1 MNTKLKYCLTLWSFL
16 SLTAC
21 HITRVVPDG
30 ERLLVKN
37 KIVREDVHGVDLT
50 ADSKNLKQKPNREL
64 LGFIKF
70 HLWAYQYGKKGLGI
84 RKKQRALRRLAEKIG
99 EPPVL
104 IDSNKI
110 NISTQKLSEFYFGK
124 GYFNNNV
131 TYSIKPKLGYKN
143 RSKVIYQ
150 VNLNNHYSIQK
161 LTYSTSSKIMDD
173 ILRSNQSEQQLSVGQ
188 RVDFQNIE
196 AERNRITDLFR
207 NRGFYTFN
215 SSYIDLDID
224 TSFGRNQVNVV
235 LNIRNLNDTQTH
247 SQQHIDQILVKID
260 DASQQDTILY
270 QGIQFLEG
278 SYYINPSTLSKN
290 ILFRVGEL
298 YKADQVQKTYANLL
312 SMDLFEFVTIRFNPS
327 DEDSLSNL
335 FTAEIILQTAP
346 KHDFTWEPQA
356 IYTDRS
362 DVVQSTSDQNFG
374 IANNFRLNNRNVFGS
389 GESFSL
395 SSLTA
400 FETQL
405 RKDNNGNLNGF
416 RQSVNAELKIPSL
429 VYFERKKISQT
440 FTKKNTRI
448 NISYLHDRNVS
459 FTRNVIPFNFTYAFS
474 KNQFSFGITPLRVSV
489 NQANIDPDF
498 LKTLDNSA
506 QFYTSQLL
514 TNNIIAGP
522 KATIHWNNKTNNS
535 RSYWQIRSNA
545 IELSGNLI
553 SSYFDLFTNERGKNR
568 EIFGVKYSQ
577 YARSDIDLSYT
588 FVWDENNSLAY
599 RFNTGIGLPYGNT
612 EFLPFERRFFV
623 GGGNSLRAWRP
634 RTLGP
639 GGYRDSTNAIT
650 IEKTGEILLQTSAEY
665 RFDIIDKLIDGAVF
679 IDAGNI
685 WNYAKDV
692 NFPDGEFRFDR
703 FYKELALNSGVG
715 IRFDFSYVVF
725 RVDWGISLH
734 DPSLV
739 DDERWIIKYFSRNR
753 WIFDHSAVNFAIGF
767 PF

>member
-1 MNTKLKYCLTLWSFL
+1 M

-30 ERLLVKN
+30 EQLLVKN
-37 KIVREDVHGVDLT
+37 RIDRGDVHGVDLS
-50 ADSKNLKQKPNREL
+50 DEGKNLKQKPNRKL

-84 RKKQRALRRLAEKIG
+84 RKKQRALRRLAEKVG

-110 NISTQKLSEFYFGK
+110 KISAQKLSDFYFGK
-124 GYFNNNV
+124 GYFKNKV
-131 TYSIKPKLGYKN
+131 WFTVKPKLGYKK
-143 RSKVIYQ
+143 RAKVIYHAD
-150 VNLNNHYSIQK
+150 LNNPYQIQK
-161 LTYSTSSKIMDD
+161 LKYLTSSKIMEG
-173 ILRSNQSEQQLSVGQ
+173 ILRSNSAQQRLNIGQ
-188 RVDFQNIE
+188 RIDFQNIE
-196 AERNRITDLFR
+196 YERNRITELFR

-215 SSYIDLDID
+215 SSHIDFEID
-224 TSFGRNQVNVV
+224 TSLVENQASVV
-235 LNIRNLNDTQTH
+235 LNIRNLNEKYAHTQH
-247 SQQHIDQILVKID
+247 KIERILVKID

-290 ILFRVGEL
+290 IIFRVGEL
-298 YKADQVQKTYANLL
+298 YQAEQVQKTYANLL

-327 DEDSLSNL
+327 SEDSTSLL
-335 FTAEIILQTAP
+335 TAEILLQTAP

-374 IANNFRLNNRNVFGS
+374 IANNFRINNRNVFGS

-400 FETQL
+400 FETQI

-448 NISYLHDRNVS
+448 NLSFLHDRNVS

-474 KNQFSFGITPLRVSV
+474 KNRFSFGITPLRISV
-489 NQANIDPDF
+489 NQAIINPDF
-498 LKTLDNSA
+498 LSTLDNSG

-522 KATIHWNNKTNNS
+522 KATIHWNNKTSKS
-535 RSYWQIRSNA
+535 RSYWQIKSNA
-545 IELSGNLI
+545 LELSGNLT
-553 SSYFDLFTNERGKNR
+553 SLYFDLFTNEIGKNR

-577 YARSDIDLSYT
+577 YARSDVDLSYT
-588 FVWDENNSLAY
+588 FIWDENNSLAY
-599 RFNTGIGLPYGNT
+599 RFNTGVGLPYGNT

-634 RTLGP
+634 RTIGP
-639 GGYRDSTNAIT
+639 GGYRDSSNAIS
-650 IEKTGEILLQTSAEY
+650 IEKTGEVLLQASAEY
-665 RFDIIDKLIDGAVF
+665 RFDIIDKLIDGAIF
-679 IDAGNI
+679 FDAGNI
-685 WNYAKDV
+685 WNFTKDE
-692 NFPDGEFRFDR
+692 NFPDGEFRFNR

-753 WIFDHSAVNFAIGF
+753 WVFDHSAVNFAIGF

>member
-1 MNTKLKYCLTLWSFL
+1 L

-21 HITRVVPDG
+21 HITRLVPDD
-30 ERLLVKN
+30 EQLLVKN
-37 KIVREDVHGVDLT
+37 KIDRGDVHGVDLS
-50 ADSKNLKQKPNREL
+50 DEGKNLKQKPNRKL

-84 RKKQRALRRLAEKIG
+84 RKKQRALRRLAEKVG

-110 NISTQKLSEFYFGK
+110 KISAQKLSDFYFGK
-124 GYFNNNV
+124 GYFNNKV
-131 TYSIKPKLGYKN
+131 WFTVKPKLGYKK
-143 RSKVIYQ
+143 RAKVIYHAD
-150 VNLNNHYSIQK
+150 LNNPYQIQK
-161 LTYSTSSKIMDD
+161 LKYLTSSKIMEG
-173 ILRSNQSEQQLSVGQ
+173 ILRSNSAQQRLNIGQ
-188 RVDFQNIE
+188 RIDFQNIE
-196 AERNRITDLFR
+196 YERNRITELFR

-215 SSYIDLDID
+215 SSHIDFEID
-224 TSFGRNQVNVV
+224 TSLVENQASVV
-235 LNIRNLNDTQTH
+235 LNIRNLNEKYAHTQH
-247 SQQHIDQILVKID
+247 EIERILVKID

-290 ILFRVGEL
+290 IIFRVGEL
-298 YKADQVQKTYANLL
+298 YQAEQVQKTYANLL

-327 DEDSLSNL
+327 SEDSTSLL
-335 FTAEIILQTAP
+335 TAEIILQTAP

-400 FETQL
+400 FETQI
-405 RKDNNGNLNGF
+405 RKDNNGTLNGF

-429 VYFERKKISQT
+429 VYFERKKISQS

-448 NISYLHDRNVS
+448 NLSFLHDRNVS

-474 KNQFSFGITPLRVSV
+474 KNRFSFGITPLRISV
-489 NQANIDPDF
+489 NQAIINPDF
-498 LKTLDNSA
+498 LSTLDNSG

-522 KATIHWNNKTNNS
+522 KATIHWNNKTSKS
-535 RSYWQIRSNA
+535 RSYWQIKSNA
-545 IELSGNLI
+545 LELSGNLT
-553 SSYFDLFTNERGKNR
+553 SLYFDLFTNETGKNR

-577 YARSDIDLSYT
+577 YARSDVDLSYT
-588 FVWDENNSLAY
+588 FIWDENNSLAY
-599 RFNTGIGLPYGNT
+599 RFNTGVGLPYGNT

-634 RTLGP
+634 RTIGP
-639 GGYRDSTNAIT
+639 GGYRDSSNAIS
-650 IEKTGEILLQTSAEY
+650 IEKTGEVLLQANAEY
-665 RFDIIDKLIDGAVF
+665 RFDIIDKLIDGAIF
-679 IDAGNI
+679 FDAGNI
-685 WNYAKDV
+685 WNFTKDE
-692 NFPDGEFRFDR
+692 NFPDGEFRFNR

>member
-1 MNTKLKYCLTLWSFL
+1 MNTKLKYCLTLWCFL

-30 ERLLVKN
+30 EQLLVKN
-37 KIVREDVHGVDLT
+37 KIDRGDVHGVDLS
-50 ADSKNLKQKPNREL
+50 DEGKNLKQKPNRKL

-70 HLWAYQYGKKGLGI
+70 HLWAYQFGKKGLGI
-84 RKKQRALRRLAEKIG
+84 RKKQRALRRLAEKVG

-110 NISTQKLSEFYFGK
+110 KISAQKLSDFYFGK
-124 GYFNNNV
+124 GYFNNKV
-131 TYSIKPKLGYKN
+131 WFTVKPKLGYKK
-143 RSKVIYQ
+143 RAKVIYHAD
-150 VNLNNHYSIQK
+150 LNNPYQIQK
-161 LTYSTSSKIMDD
+161 LKYLTSSKIMEG
-173 ILRSNQSEQQLSVGQ
+173 ILRSNSAQQRLNVGQ
-188 RVDFQNIE
+188 RIDFQNIE
-196 AERNRITDLFR
+196 YERNRITELFR

-215 SSYIDLDID
+215 SSHIDFEID
-224 TSFGRNQVNVV
+224 TSLVENQASVV
-235 LNIRNLNDTQTH
+235 LNIRNLNEKYAHTQH
-247 SQQHIDQILVKID
+247 KIERILVKID
-260 DASQQDTILY
+260 DASQKDTILY

-278 SYYINPSTLSKN
+278 SYYINPSTISKN
-290 ILFRVGEL
+290 IIFRVGEL
-298 YKADQVQKTYANLL
+298 YQAEQVQKTYANLL
-312 SMDLFEFVTIRFNPS
+312 SMDLFEFVTIRFKPS
-327 DEDSLSNL
+327 SEDSTSLL
-335 FTAEIILQTAP
+335 RAEIILQTAP

-400 FETQL
+400 FETQI
-405 RKDNNGNLNGF
+405 RKDNNGTLNGF

-429 VYFERKKISQT
+429 VYFERKKISQS

-448 NISYLHDRNVS
+448 NLSFLHDRNVS

-474 KNQFSFGITPLRVSV
+474 KNRFSFGITPLRISI
-489 NQANIDPDF
+489 NQAKIDPDF
-498 LKTLDNSA
+498 LSTLDNSG

-522 KATIHWNNKTNNS
+522 KATIHWNNKTSKS
-535 RSYWQIRSNA
+535 RSYWQIKSNA
-545 IELSGNLI
+545 LELSGNLT
-553 SSYFDLFTNERGKNR
+553 SLYFDLFTNETGKNR

-577 YARSDIDLSYT
+577 YARSDVDLSYT
-588 FVWDENNSLAY
+588 FIWDENNSLAY
-599 RFNTGIGLPYGNT
+599 RFNTGVGLPYGNT

-639 GGYRDSTNAIT
+639 GGYRDSSNAIS
-650 IEKTGEILLQTSAEY
+650 IEKTGEVLLQASAEY
-665 RFDIIDKLIDGAVF
+665 RFDIIDKLIDGAIF
-679 IDAGNI
+679 FDAGNI
-685 WNYAKDV
+685 WNFTKDE
-692 NFPDGEFRFDR
+692 NFPDGEFRFNR

-753 WIFDHSAVNFAIGF
+753 WVFDHSAVNFAIGF

>member
-1 MNTKLKYCLTLWSFL
+1 M
-16 SLTAC
+16 
-21 HITRVVPDG
+21 
-30 ERLLVKN
+30 E
-37 KIVREDVHGVDLT
+37 
-50 ADSKNLKQKPNREL
+50 
-64 LGFIKF
+64 
-70 HLWAYQYGKKGLGI
+70 GI
-84 RKKQRALRRLAEKIG
+84 LQSNQAEKRM
-99 EPPVL
+99 
-104 IDSNKI
+104 N
-110 NISTQKLSEFYFGK
+110 
-124 GYFNNNV
+124 
-131 TYSIKPKLGYKN
+131 
-143 RSKVIYQ
+143 
-150 VNLNNHYSIQK
+150 
-161 LTYSTSSKIMDD
+161 
-173 ILRSNQSEQQLSVGQ
+173 VGQ

-196 AERNRITDLFR
+196 DERNRITELFR
-207 NRGFYTFN
+207 NSGFYTFN
-215 SSYIDLDID
+215 SSYIDFELD
-224 TSFGRNQVNVV
+224 TSFVGNQASVV
-235 LNIRNLNDTQTH
+235 LNIRNLDENFSH
-247 SQQHIDQILVKID
+247 VQHRINRILVKID

-270 QGIQFLEG
+270 QDIQFLEG

-290 ILFRVGEL
+290 IIFRVGEL
-298 YKADQVQKTYANLL
+298 YQAKQVQKTYANLL

-327 DEDSLSNL
+327 SEDSATLL
-335 FTAEIILQTAP
+335 TAEIILQTAP

-400 FETQL
+400 FETQI
-405 RKDNNGNLNGF
+405 RKDNNGTLNGF

-429 VYFERKKISQT
+429 VYFERKKISQS

-448 NISYLHDRNVS
+448 NLSFLHDRNVS

-474 KNQFSFGITPLRVSV
+474 KNRFSFGITPFRISI
-489 NQANIDPDF
+489 NQAKIDPDF
-498 LKTLDNSA
+498 LSTLDNSG

-514 TNNIIAGP
+514 TNNIISGP
-522 KATIHWNNKTNNS
+522 KATIHWNNKTSKS
-535 RSYWQIRSNA
+535 RSYWQIKSNA
-545 IELSGNLI
+545 LELSGNLT
-553 SSYFDLFTNERGKNR
+553 SLYFDLFTNETGKNR

-577 YARSDIDLSYT
+577 YARSDVDLSYT
-588 FVWDENNSLAY
+588 FIWDENNSLAY

-639 GGYRDSTNAIT
+639 GGYRDSSNAIS
-650 IEKTGEILLQTSAEY
+650 IEKTGEVLLQASAEY

-679 IDAGNI
+679 VDAGNI
-685 WNYAKDV
+685 WNFRKDE
-692 NFPDGEFRFDR
+692 NFSDGEFMFNR

-734 DPSLV
+734 DPSLI

>member
-1 MNTKLKYCLTLWSFL
+1 M

-30 ERLLVKN
+30 EQLLVKN
-37 KIVREDVHGVDLT
+37 RIDRGDVHGVDLS
-50 ADSKNLKQKPNREL
+50 DEGKNLKQKPNRKL

-84 RKKQRALRRLAEKIG
+84 RKKQRALRRLAEKVG

-110 NISTQKLSEFYFGK
+110 KISAQKLSDFYFGK
-124 GYFNNNV
+124 GYFNNKV
-131 TYSIKPKLGYKN
+131 WFTVKPKLGYKK
-143 RSKVIYQ
+143 RAKVIYHAD
-150 VNLNNHYSIQK
+150 LNNPYQIQK
-161 LTYSTSSKIMDD
+161 LKYLTSSKIMEG
-173 ILRSNQSEQQLSVGQ
+173 ILRSNTAQQRLNIGQ
-188 RVDFQNIE
+188 RIDFQNIE
-196 AERNRITDLFR
+196 YERNRITELFR

-215 SSYIDLDID
+215 SSHIDFEID
-224 TSFGRNQVNVV
+224 TSLVENQASVV
-235 LNIRNLNDTQTH
+235 LNIRNLNEKYAHTQH
-247 SQQHIDQILVKID
+247 KIERILVKID

-290 ILFRVGEL
+290 IIFRVGEL
-298 YKADQVQKTYANLL
+298 YQAEQVQKTYANLL

-327 DEDSLSNL
+327 SEDSTSLL
-335 FTAEIILQTAP
+335 TAEIILQTAP

-374 IANNFRLNNRNVFGS
+374 IANNFRINNRNVFGS

-400 FETQL
+400 FETQI

-448 NISYLHDRNVS
+448 NLSFLHDRNVS

-474 KNQFSFGITPLRVSV
+474 KNRFSFGITPLRISV
-489 NQANIDPDF
+489 NQAIINPDF
-498 LKTLDNSA
+498 LSTLDNSG

-522 KATIHWNNKTNNS
+522 KATIHWNNKTSKS
-535 RSYWQIRSNA
+535 RSYWQIKSNA
-545 IELSGNLI
+545 LELSGNLT
-553 SSYFDLFTNERGKNR
+553 SLYFDLFTNETGKNR

-577 YARSDIDLSYT
+577 YARSDVDLSYT
-588 FVWDENNSLAY
+588 FIWDENNSLAY
-599 RFNTGIGLPYGNT
+599 RFNTGVGLPYGNT

-634 RTLGP
+634 RTIGP
-639 GGYRDSTNAIT
+639 GGYRDSSNAIS
-650 IEKTGEILLQTSAEY
+650 IEKTGEVLLQASAEY
-665 RFDIIDKLIDGAVF
+665 RFDIIDKLIDGAIF
-679 IDAGNI
+679 FDAGNI
-685 WNYAKDV
+685 WNFTKDE
-692 NFPDGEFRFDR
+692 NFPDGEFRFNR

-753 WIFDHSAVNFAIGF
+753 WVFDHSAVNFAIGF

>member
-1 MNTKLKYCLTLWSFL
+1 MNTKLKYCLTLWCFL

-30 ERLLVKN
+30 EQLLVKN
-37 KIVREDVHGVDLT
+37 RIDRGDVHGVDLS
-50 ADSKNLKQKPNREL
+50 DEGKNLKQKPNRKL

-84 RKKQRALRRLAEKIG
+84 RKKQRALRRLAEKVG

-110 NISTQKLSEFYFGK
+110 KISAQKLSDFYFGK
-124 GYFNNNV
+124 GYFNNKV
-131 TYSIKPKLGYKN
+131 WFTVKPKLGYKK
-143 RSKVIYQ
+143 RAKVIYHAD
-150 VNLNNHYSIQK
+150 LNNPYQIQK
-161 LTYSTSSKIMDD
+161 LKYLTSSKIMEG
-173 ILRSNQSEQQLSVGQ
+173 ILRSNSAQQRLNIGQ
-188 RVDFQNIE
+188 RIDFQNIE
-196 AERNRITDLFR
+196 YERNRITELFR

-215 SSYIDLDID
+215 SSHIDFEID
-224 TSFGRNQVNVV
+224 TSLVENQASVV
-235 LNIRNLNDTQTH
+235 LNIRNLNEKYAHTQH
-247 SQQHIDQILVKID
+247 KIERILVKID

-290 ILFRVGEL
+290 IIFRVGEL
-298 YKADQVQKTYANLL
+298 YQAEQVQKTYANLL

-327 DEDSLSNL
+327 SEDSTSLL
-335 FTAEIILQTAP
+335 TAEIILQTAP

-374 IANNFRLNNRNVFGS
+374 IANNFRINNRNVFGS

-400 FETQL
+400 FETQI

-448 NISYLHDRNVS
+448 NLSFLHDRNVS

-474 KNQFSFGITPLRVSV
+474 KNRFSFGITPLRISV
-489 NQANIDPDF
+489 NQAIINPDF
-498 LKTLDNSA
+498 LSTLDNSG

-522 KATIHWNNKTNNS
+522 KATIHWNNKTSKS
-535 RSYWQIRSNA
+535 RSYWQIKSNA
-545 IELSGNLI
+545 LELSGNLT
-553 SSYFDLFTNERGKNR
+553 SLYFDLFTNETGKNR

-577 YARSDIDLSYT
+577 YARSDVDLSYT
-588 FVWDENNSLAY
+588 FIWDENNSLAY
-599 RFNTGIGLPYGNT
+599 RFNTGVGLPYGNT

-634 RTLGP
+634 RTIGP
-639 GGYRDSTNAIT
+639 GGYRDSSNAIS
-650 IEKTGEILLQTSAEY
+650 IEKTGEVLLQASTEY
-665 RFDIIDKLIDGAVF
+665 RFDIIDKLIDGAIF
-679 IDAGNI
+679 FDAGNI
-685 WNYAKDV
+685 WNFTKDE
-692 NFPDGEFRFDR
+692 NFPDGEFRFNR

-753 WIFDHSAVNFAIGF
+753 WVFDHSAVNFAIGF

>member
-1 MNTKLKYCLTLWSFL
+1 L

-30 ERLLVKN
+30 EQLLVKN
-37 KIVREDVHGVDLT
+37 RIDRGDVHGVDLS
-50 ADSKNLKQKPNREL
+50 DEGKNLKQKPNRKL

-84 RKKQRALRRLAEKIG
+84 RKKQRALRRLAEKVG

-110 NISTQKLSEFYFGK
+110 KISAQKLSDFYFGK
-124 GYFNNNV
+124 GYFNNKV
-131 TYSIKPKLGYKN
+131 WFTVKPKLGYKK
-143 RSKVIYQ
+143 RAKVIYHTD
-150 VNLNNHYSIQK
+150 LNNPYQIQK
-161 LTYSTSSKIMDD
+161 LKYLTSSKIMEG
-173 ILRSNQSEQQLSVGQ
+173 ILRSNSAQQRLNIGQ
-188 RVDFQNIE
+188 RIDFQNIE
-196 AERNRITDLFR
+196 YERNRITELFR

-215 SSYIDLDID
+215 SSHIDFEID
-224 TSFGRNQVNVV
+224 TSLVENQASVV
-235 LNIRNLNDTQTH
+235 LNIRNLNEKYAHTQH
-247 SQQHIDQILVKID
+247 KIERILVKID

-290 ILFRVGEL
+290 IIFRVGEL
-298 YKADQVQKTYANLL
+298 YQAEQVQKTYANLL

-327 DEDSLSNL
+327 SEDSTSLL
-335 FTAEIILQTAP
+335 TAEIILQTAP

-374 IANNFRLNNRNVFGS
+374 IANNFRINNRNVFGS

-400 FETQL
+400 FETQI

-448 NISYLHDRNVS
+448 NLSFLHDRNVS

-474 KNQFSFGITPLRVSV
+474 KNLFSFGITPLRISI
-489 NQANIDPDF
+489 NQAKIDPDF
-498 LKTLDNSA
+498 LSTLDNSG

-522 KATIHWNNKTNNS
+522 KATIHWNNKTSKS
-535 RSYWQIRSNA
+535 RSYWQIKSNA
-545 IELSGNLI
+545 LELSGNLT
-553 SSYFDLFTNERGKNR
+553 SLYFDLFTNETGKNR

-577 YARSDIDLSYT
+577 YARSDVDLSYT
-588 FVWDENNSLAY
+588 FIWDENNSLAY
-599 RFNTGIGLPYGNT
+599 RFNTGVGLPYGNT

-639 GGYRDSTNAIT
+639 GGYRDSSNAIS
-650 IEKTGEILLQTSAEY
+650 IEKTGEVLLQASAEY
-665 RFDIIDKLIDGAVF
+665 RFDIIDKLIDGAIF
-679 IDAGNI
+679 FDAGNI
-685 WNYAKDV
+685 WNFTKDE
-692 NFPDGEFRFDR
+692 NFPDGEFRFNR

-753 WIFDHSAVNFAIGF
+753 WVFDHSAVNFAIGF

>member
-1 MNTKLKYCLTLWSFL
+1 L

-30 ERLLVKN
+30 EQLLVKN
-37 KIVREDVHGVDLT
+37 KIDRGDVHGVDLSEE
-50 ADSKNLKQKPNREL
+50 AKNLKQKPNREL

-84 RKKQRALRRLAEKIG
+84 RKKQRALRRLAEKVG

-110 NISTQKLSEFYFGK
+110 KISAQKLSDFYFGK
-124 GYFNNNV
+124 GYFDNQV
-131 TYSIKPKLGYKN
+131 GFSIKPKLSYKK
-143 RSKVIYQ
+143 RAKVIYHADLKSPYQ
-150 VNLNNHYSIQK
+150 IKK
-161 LTYSTSSKIMDD
+161 LKYATSSKIMEG
-173 ILRSNQSEQQLSVGQ
+173 ILQSNQAEKQMNVGQ
-188 RVDFQNIE
+188 RIDFQNIE
-196 AERNRITDLFR
+196 DERNRITELFR
-207 NRGFYTFN
+207 NSGFYTFN
-215 SSYIDLDID
+215 SSYIDFELD
-224 TSFGRNQVNVV
+224 TSFVGNQTSVV
-235 LNIRNLNDTQTH
+235 LNIRNLNENSSH
-247 SQQHIDQILVKID
+247 VQHRINRILVKID

-270 QGIQFLEG
+270 QDIQFLEG

-290 ILFRVGEL
+290 IIFRVGEL
-298 YKADQVQKTYANLL
+298 YQAEQVQKTYANLL

-327 DEDSLSNL
+327 SEDSATLL
-335 FTAEIILQTAP
+335 TAEIILQTAP

-374 IANNFRLNNRNVFGS
+374 IANNFRLNNRNVFGG

-400 FETQL
+400 FETQI
-405 RKDNNGNLNGF
+405 RKDNNGTLNGF
-416 RQSVNAELKIPSL
+416 RQSINAELKIPSL
-429 VYFERKKISQT
+429 VYFERKKISQS

-448 NISYLHDRNVS
+448 NLSFLHDRNVS

-474 KNQFSFGITPLRVSV
+474 KNRFSFGITPLRISI
-489 NQANIDPDF
+489 NQAIIDPDF
-498 LKTLDNSA
+498 LSTLDNSG

-522 KATIHWNNKTNNS
+522 KATIHWNNKTSKS
-535 RSYWQIRSNA
+535 RSYWQIKSNA
-545 IELSGNLI
+545 LELSGNLT
-553 SSYFDLFTNERGKNR
+553 SLYFDLFTNETGKNR

-577 YARSDIDLSYT
+577 YARSDVDLSYT
-588 FVWDENNSLAY
+588 FIWDENNSLAY

-634 RTLGP
+634 RTIGP
-639 GGYRDSTNAIT
+639 GGYRDSSNAIT
-650 IEKTGEILLQTSAEY
+650 IEKTGEVLLQASAEY

-679 IDAGNI
+679 VDAGNI
-685 WNYAKDV
+685 WNYSKDE
-692 NFPDGEFRFDR
+692 NFPDGEFRFNR

-739 DDERWIIKYFSRNR
+739 EDERWIIKYFSRNR

>member
-1 MNTKLKYCLTLWSFL
+1 L

-30 ERLLVKN
+30 EQLLVKN
-37 KIVREDVHGVDLT
+37 KIDRGDVHGVDLS
-50 ADSKNLKQKPNREL
+50 DEGKNLKQKPNRKL

-84 RKKQRALRRLAEKIG
+84 RKKQRALRRLAEKVG

-110 NISTQKLSEFYFGK
+110 KISAQKLSDFYFGK
-124 GYFNNNV
+124 GYFNNKV
-131 TYSIKPKLGYKN
+131 WFTVKPKLGYKK
-143 RSKVIYQ
+143 RVKVIYHAD
-150 VNLNNHYSIQK
+150 LNNPYQIQK
-161 LTYSTSSKIMDD
+161 LKYLTSSKIMEG
-173 ILRSNQSEQQLSVGQ
+173 ILRSNSAQQRLNVGQ
-188 RVDFQNIE
+188 RIDFQNIE
-196 AERNRITDLFR
+196 YERNRITELFR

-215 SSYIDLDID
+215 SSHIDFEID
-224 TSFGRNQVNVV
+224 TSLVENQASVV
-235 LNIRNLNDTQTH
+235 LNIRNLNEKYAHTQH
-247 SQQHIDQILVKID
+247 KIERILVKID

-290 ILFRVGEL
+290 IIFRVGEL
-298 YKADQVQKTYANLL
+298 YQAEQVQKTYANLL

-327 DEDSLSNL
+327 SEDSTSLL
-335 FTAEIILQTAP
+335 TAEIILQTAP

-400 FETQL
+400 FETQI
-405 RKDNNGNLNGF
+405 RKDNNGTLNGF

-429 VYFERKKISQT
+429 VYFERKKISQS

-448 NISYLHDRNVS
+448 NLSFLHDRNVS

-474 KNQFSFGITPLRVSV
+474 KNRFSFGITPLRISI
-489 NQANIDPDF
+489 NQAKIDPDF
-498 LKTLDNSA
+498 LSTLDNSG

-522 KATIHWNNKTNNS
+522 KATIHWNNKTSKS
-535 RSYWQIRSNA
+535 RSYWQIKSNA
-545 IELSGNLI
+545 LELSGNLT
-553 SSYFDLFTNERGKNR
+553 SLYFDLFTNETGKNR

-577 YARSDIDLSYT
+577 YARSDVDLSYT
-588 FVWDENNSLAY
+588 FIWDENNSLAY
-599 RFNTGIGLPYGNT
+599 RFNTGVGLPYGNT

-639 GGYRDSTNAIT
+639 GGYRDSSNAIS
-650 IEKTGEILLQTSAEY
+650 IEKTGEVLLQASAEY
-665 RFDIIDKLIDGAVF
+665 RFDIIDKLIDGAIF
-679 IDAGNI
+679 FDAGNI
-685 WNYAKDV
+685 WNFTKDE
-692 NFPDGEFRFDR
+692 NFPDGEFRFNR

-753 WIFDHSAVNFAIGF
+753 WVFDHSAVNFAIGF

>member
-1 MNTKLKYCLTLWSFL
+1 M

-30 ERLLVKN
+30 EQLLVKN
-37 KIVREDVHGVDLT
+37 RIDRGDVHGVDLS
-50 ADSKNLKQKPNREL
+50 DEGKNLKQKPNRKL

-84 RKKQRALRRLAEKIG
+84 RKKQRALRRLAEKVG

-110 NISTQKLSEFYFGK
+110 KISAQKLSDFYFGK
-124 GYFNNNV
+124 GYFKNKV
-131 TYSIKPKLGYKN
+131 WFTVKPKLGYKK
-143 RSKVIYQ
+143 RAKVIYHAD
-150 VNLNNHYSIQK
+150 LNNPYQIQK
-161 LTYSTSSKIMDD
+161 LKYLTSSKIMEG
-173 ILRSNQSEQQLSVGQ
+173 ILRSNSAQQRLNIGQ
-188 RVDFQNIE
+188 RIDFQNIE
-196 AERNRITDLFR
+196 YERNRITELFR

-215 SSYIDLDID
+215 SSHIDFEID
-224 TSFGRNQVNVV
+224 TSLVENQASVV
-235 LNIRNLNDTQTH
+235 LNIRNLNEKYAHTQH
-247 SQQHIDQILVKID
+247 KIERILVKID

-290 ILFRVGEL
+290 IIFRVGEL
-298 YKADQVQKTYANLL
+298 YQAEQVQKTYANLL

-327 DEDSLSNL
+327 SEDSTSLL
-335 FTAEIILQTAP
+335 TAEIILQTAP

-374 IANNFRLNNRNVFGS
+374 IANNFRINNRNVFGS

-400 FETQL
+400 FETQI

-448 NISYLHDRNVS
+448 NLSFLHDRNVS

-474 KNQFSFGITPLRVSV
+474 KNRFSFGITPLRISV
-489 NQANIDPDF
+489 NQAIINPDF
-498 LKTLDNSA
+498 LSTLDNSG

-522 KATIHWNNKTNNS
+522 KATIHWNNKTSKS
-535 RSYWQIRSNA
+535 RSYWQIKSNA
-545 IELSGNLI
+545 LELSGNLT
-553 SSYFDLFTNERGKNR
+553 SLYFDLFTNETGKNR

-577 YARSDIDLSYT
+577 YARSDVDLSYT
-588 FVWDENNSLAY
+588 FIWDENNSLAY
-599 RFNTGIGLPYGNT
+599 RFNTGVGLPYGNT

-634 RTLGP
+634 RTIGP
-639 GGYRDSTNAIT
+639 GGYRDSSNAIS
-650 IEKTGEILLQTSAEY
+650 IEKTGEVLLQASAEY
-665 RFDIIDKLIDGAVF
+665 RFDIIDKLIDGAIF
-679 IDAGNI
+679 FDAGNI
-685 WNYAKDV
+685 WNFTKDE
-692 NFPDGEFRFDR
+692 NFPDGEFRFNR

-753 WIFDHSAVNFAIGF
+753 WVFDHSAVNFAIGF

>member
-1 MNTKLKYCLTLWSFL
+1 M

-30 ERLLVKN
+30 EQLLVKN
-37 KIVREDVHGVDLT
+37 KIDRGDVHGVDLS
-50 ADSKNLKQKPNREL
+50 DEGKNLKQKPNRKL

-70 HLWAYQYGKKGLGI
+70 HLWAYQFGKKGLGI
-84 RKKQRALRRLAEKIG
+84 RKKQRALRRLAEKVG

-110 NISTQKLSEFYFGK
+110 IISAQKLSDFYFGK
-124 GYFNNNV
+124 GYFNNKV
-131 TYSIKPKLGYKN
+131 WFTVKPKLGYKK
-143 RSKVIYQ
+143 RAKVIYHAD
-150 VNLNNHYSIQK
+150 LNNPYQIQK
-161 LTYSTSSKIMDD
+161 LKYLTSSKIMEG
-173 ILRSNQSEQQLSVGQ
+173 ILRSNSAQQRLNVGQ
-188 RVDFQNIE
+188 RIDFQNIE
-196 AERNRITDLFR
+196 YERNRITELFR

-215 SSYIDLDID
+215 SSHIDFEID
-224 TSFGRNQVNVV
+224 TSLVENQASVV
-235 LNIRNLNDTQTH
+235 LNIRNLNEKYAHTQH
-247 SQQHIDQILVKID
+247 KIERILVKID
-260 DASQQDTILY
+260 DASQKDTILY

-278 SYYINPSTLSKN
+278 SYYINPSTISKN
-290 ILFRVGEL
+290 IIFRVGEL
-298 YKADQVQKTYANLL
+298 YQAEQVQKTYANLL
-312 SMDLFEFVTIRFNPS
+312 SMDLFEFVTIRFKPS
-327 DEDSLSNL
+327 SEDSTSLL
-335 FTAEIILQTAP
+335 RAEIILQTAP

-400 FETQL
+400 FETQI
-405 RKDNNGNLNGF
+405 RKDNNGTLNGF

-429 VYFERKKISQT
+429 VYFERKKISQS

-448 NISYLHDRNVS
+448 NLSFLHDRNVS

-474 KNQFSFGITPLRVSV
+474 KNRFSFGITPLRISI
-489 NQANIDPDF
+489 NQAKIDPDF
-498 LKTLDNSA
+498 LSTLDNSG

-522 KATIHWNNKTNNS
+522 KATIHWNNKTSKS
-535 RSYWQIRSNA
+535 RSYWQIKSNA
-545 IELSGNLI
+545 LELSGNLT
-553 SSYFDLFTNERGKNR
+553 SLYFDLFTNETGKNR

-577 YARSDIDLSYT
+577 YARSDVDLSYT
-588 FVWDENNSLAY
+588 FIWDENNSLAY
-599 RFNTGIGLPYGNT
+599 RFNTGVGLPYGNT

-639 GGYRDSTNAIT
+639 GGYRDSSNAIS
-650 IEKTGEILLQTSAEY
+650 IEKTGEVLLQASAEY
-665 RFDIIDKLIDGAVF
+665 RFDIIDKLIDGAIF
-679 IDAGNI
+679 FDAGNI
-685 WNYAKDV
+685 WNFTKDE
-692 NFPDGEFRFDR
+692 NFPDGEFRFNR

-753 WIFDHSAVNFAIGF
+753 WVFDHSAVNFAIGF

>member
-1 MNTKLKYCLTLWSFL
+1 M

-30 ERLLVKN
+30 EQLLVKN
-37 KIVREDVHGVDLT
+37 RIDRGDVHGVDLS
-50 ADSKNLKQKPNREL
+50 DEGKNLKQKPNRKL

-84 RKKQRALRRLAEKIG
+84 RKKQRALRRLAEKVG

-110 NISTQKLSEFYFGK
+110 KISAQKLSDFYFGK
-124 GYFNNNV
+124 GYFNNKV
-131 TYSIKPKLGYKN
+131 WFTVKPKLGYKK
-143 RSKVIYQ
+143 RAKVIYHAD
-150 VNLNNHYSIQK
+150 LNNPYQIQK
-161 LTYSTSSKIMDD
+161 LKYLTSSKIMEG
-173 ILRSNQSEQQLSVGQ
+173 ILRSNSAQQRLDIGQ
-188 RVDFQNIE
+188 RIDFQNIE
-196 AERNRITDLFR
+196 YERNRITELFR

-215 SSYIDLDID
+215 SSHIDFEID
-224 TSFGRNQVNVV
+224 TSLVENQASVV
-235 LNIRNLNDTQTH
+235 LNIRNLNEKYAHTQH
-247 SQQHIDQILVKID
+247 KIECILVKID

-290 ILFRVGEL
+290 IIFRVDEL
-298 YKADQVQKTYANLL
+298 YQAEQVQKTYANLL

-327 DEDSLSNL
+327 SEDSTSLL
-335 FTAEIILQTAP
+335 TAEIILQTAP

-400 FETQL
+400 FETQI
-405 RKDNNGNLNGF
+405 RKDNNGTLNGF

-429 VYFERKKISQT
+429 VYFERKKISQS

-448 NISYLHDRNVS
+448 NLSFLHDRNVS

-474 KNQFSFGITPLRVSV
+474 KNRFSFGITPLRISI
-489 NQANIDPDF
+489 NQAKIDPDF
-498 LKTLDNSA
+498 LSTLDNSG

-522 KATIHWNNKTNNS
+522 KATIHWNNKTSKS
-535 RSYWQIRSNA
+535 RSYWQIKSNA
-545 IELSGNLI
+545 LELSGNLT
-553 SSYFDLFTNERGKNR
+553 SLYFDLFTNETGKNR

-577 YARSDIDLSYT
+577 YARSDVDLSYT
-588 FVWDENNSLAY
+588 FIWDENNSLAY
-599 RFNTGIGLPYGNT
+599 RFNTGVGLPYGNT

-639 GGYRDSTNAIT
+639 GGYGDSSNAIT
-650 IEKTGEILLQTSAEY
+650 IEKTGEVLLQASAEY
-665 RFDIIDKLIDGAVF
+665 RFDIIDKLIDGAIF
-679 IDAGNI
+679 FDAGNI
-685 WNYAKDV
+685 WNFTKDE
-692 NFPDGEFRFDR
+692 NFPDGEFRFNR

>member
-1 MNTKLKYCLTLWSFL
+1 M

-21 HITRVVPDG
+21 HITRVVPNG
-30 ERLLVKN
+30 EQLLVKN
-37 KIVREDVHGVDLT
+37 KIDRGDVHGVDL
-50 ADSKNLKQKPNREL
+50 SEEGKNLKQKPNREL

-84 RKKQRALRRLAEKIG
+84 RKKQRALRRLAEKVG

-110 NISTQKLSEFYFGK
+110 KISAQKLSDFYFGK
-124 GYFNNNV
+124 GYFDNQV
-131 TYSIKPKLGYKN
+131 GFSIKPKLGYKK
-143 RSKVIYQ
+143 RAKVVYHADLKSPYQ
-150 VNLNNHYSIQK
+150 IKK
-161 LTYSTSSKIMDD
+161 LKYATSSKIMEG
-173 ILRSNQSEQQLSVGQ
+173 ILQSNQAEKQMNVGQ
-188 RVDFQNIE
+188 RIDFQNIE
-196 AERNRITDLFR
+196 DERNRITELFR
-207 NRGFYTFN
+207 NNGFYTFN
-215 SSYIDLDID
+215 SSYIDFELD
-224 TSFGRNQVNVV
+224 TSFVGNQTSVV
-235 LNIRNLNDTQTH
+235 LNIRNLNENSSH
-247 SQQHIDQILVKID
+247 VQHRINRILVKID

-270 QGIQFLEG
+270 QDIQFLEG

-290 ILFRVGEL
+290 IIFRVGEL
-298 YKADQVQKTYANLL
+298 FQAEQVQKTYANLL

-327 DEDSLSNL
+327 SEDSATLL
-335 FTAEIILQTAP
+335 TAEIILQTAP

-374 IANNFRLNNRNVFGS
+374 IANNFRLNNRNVFGG

-400 FETQL
+400 FETQI
-405 RKDNNGNLNGF
+405 RKDNNGTLNGF
-416 RQSVNAELKIPSL
+416 RQSINAELKIPSL
-429 VYFERKKISQT
+429 VYFERKKISQS

-448 NISYLHDRNVS
+448 NLSFLHDRNVS

-474 KNQFSFGITPLRVSV
+474 KNRFSFGITPLRISI
-489 NQANIDPDF
+489 NQAIIDPDF
-498 LKTLDNSA
+498 LSTLDNSG

-522 KATIHWNNKTNNS
+522 KATIHWNNKTSKS
-535 RSYWQIRSNA
+535 RSYWQIKSNA
-545 IELSGNLI
+545 LELSGNLT
-553 SSYFDLFTNERGKNR
+553 SLYFDLFTNETGKNR

-577 YARSDIDLSYT
+577 YARSDVDLSYT
-588 FVWDENNSLAY
+588 FIWDENNSLAY

-634 RTLGP
+634 RTIGP
-639 GGYRDSTNAIT
+639 GGYRDSSNAIT
-650 IEKTGEILLQTSAEY
+650 IEKTGEVLLQASAEY

-679 IDAGNI
+679 VDAGNI
-685 WNYAKDV
+685 WNYSKDE
-692 NFPDGEFRFDR
+692 NFPDGEFRFNR

-739 DDERWIIKYFSRNR
+739 EDERWIIKYFSRNR

>member
-1 MNTKLKYCLTLWSFL
+1 MNTKLKYCLTLWCFL

-30 ERLLVKN
+30 EQLLVKN
-37 KIVREDVHGVDLT
+37 RIDRGDVHGVDLS
-50 ADSKNLKQKPNREL
+50 DEGKNLKQKPNRKL

-84 RKKQRALRRLAEKIG
+84 RKKQRALRRLAEKVG

-110 NISTQKLSEFYFGK
+110 KISAQKLSDFYFGK
-124 GYFNNNV
+124 GYFNNKV
-131 TYSIKPKLGYKN
+131 WFTVKPKLGYKK
-143 RSKVIYQ
+143 RAKVIYHAD
-150 VNLNNHYSIQK
+150 LNNPYQIQK
-161 LTYSTSSKIMDD
+161 LKYLTSSKIMEG
-173 ILRSNQSEQQLSVGQ
+173 ILRSNSAQQRLDIGQ
-188 RVDFQNIE
+188 RIDFQNIE
-196 AERNRITDLFR
+196 YERNRITELFR

-215 SSYIDLDID
+215 SSHIDFEID
-224 TSFGRNQVNVV
+224 TSLVENQASVV
-235 LNIRNLNDTQTH
+235 LNIRNLNEKYAHTQH
-247 SQQHIDQILVKID
+247 KIECILVKID

-290 ILFRVGEL
+290 IIFRVDEL
-298 YKADQVQKTYANLL
+298 YQAEQVQKTYANLL

-327 DEDSLSNL
+327 SEDSTSLL
-335 FTAEIILQTAP
+335 TAEIILQTAP

-400 FETQL
+400 FETQI
-405 RKDNNGNLNGF
+405 RKDNNGTLNGF

-429 VYFERKKISQT
+429 VYFERKKISQS

-448 NISYLHDRNVS
+448 NLSFLHDRNVS

-474 KNQFSFGITPLRVSV
+474 KNRFSFGITPLRISI
-489 NQANIDPDF
+489 NQAKIDPDF
-498 LKTLDNSA
+498 LSTLDNSG

-522 KATIHWNNKTNNS
+522 KATIHWNNKTSKS
-535 RSYWQIRSNA
+535 RSYWQIKSNA
-545 IELSGNLI
+545 LELSGNLT
-553 SSYFDLFTNERGKNR
+553 SLYFDLFTNETGKNR

-577 YARSDIDLSYT
+577 YARSDVDLSYT
-588 FVWDENNSLAY
+588 FIWDENNSLAY
-599 RFNTGIGLPYGNT
+599 RFNTGVGLPYGNT

-639 GGYRDSTNAIT
+639 GGYGDSSNAIT
-650 IEKTGEILLQTSAEY
+650 IEKTGEVLLQASAEY
-665 RFDIIDKLIDGAVF
+665 RFDIIDKLIDGAIF
-679 IDAGNI
+679 FDAGNI
-685 WNYAKDV
+685 WNFTKDE
-692 NFPDGEFRFDR
+692 NFPDGEFRFNR

>member
-1 MNTKLKYCLTLWSFL
+1 M

-30 ERLLVKN
+30 EQLLVKN
-37 KIVREDVHGVDLT
+37 KIDRGDVHGVDLS
-50 ADSKNLKQKPNREL
+50 DEGKNLKQKPNRKL

-84 RKKQRALRRLAEKIG
+84 RKKQRALRRLAEKVG

-110 NISTQKLSEFYFGK
+110 KISAQKLSDFYFGK
-124 GYFNNNV
+124 GYFNNKV
-131 TYSIKPKLGYKN
+131 WFTVKPKLGYKK
-143 RSKVIYQ
+143 RVKVIYHAD
-150 VNLNNHYSIQK
+150 LNNPYQIQK
-161 LTYSTSSKIMDD
+161 LKYLTSSKIMEG
-173 ILRSNQSEQQLSVGQ
+173 ILRSNSAQQRLNIGQ
-188 RVDFQNIE
+188 RIDFQNIE
-196 AERNRITDLFR
+196 YERNRITELFR

-215 SSYIDLDID
+215 SSHIDFEID
-224 TSFGRNQVNVV
+224 TSLVENQASVV
-235 LNIRNLNDTQTH
+235 LNIRNLNEKYAHTQH
-247 SQQHIDQILVKID
+247 KIERILVKID

-290 ILFRVGEL
+290 IIFRVGEL
-298 YKADQVQKTYANLL
+298 YQAEQVQKTYANLL

-327 DEDSLSNL
+327 SEDSTSLL
-335 FTAEIILQTAP
+335 TAEIILQTAP

-374 IANNFRLNNRNVFGS
+374 IANNFRINNRNVFGS

-400 FETQL
+400 FETQI

-448 NISYLHDRNVS
+448 NLSFLHDRNVS

-474 KNQFSFGITPLRVSV
+474 KNLFSFGITPLRISI
-489 NQANIDPDF
+489 NQAKIDPDF
-498 LKTLDNSA
+498 LSTLDNSG

-522 KATIHWNNKTNNS
+522 KATIHWNNKTSKS
-535 RSYWQIRSNA
+535 RSYWQIKSNA
-545 IELSGNLI
+545 LELSGNLT
-553 SSYFDLFTNERGKNR
+553 SLYFDLFTNETGKNR

-577 YARSDIDLSYT
+577 YARSDVDLSYT
-588 FVWDENNSLAY
+588 FIWDENNSLAY
-599 RFNTGIGLPYGNT
+599 RFNTGVGLPYGNT

-639 GGYRDSTNAIT
+639 GGYRDSSNAIS
-650 IEKTGEILLQTSAEY
+650 IEKTGEVLLQASAEY
-665 RFDIIDKLIDGAVF
+665 RFDIIDKLIDGAIF
-679 IDAGNI
+679 FDAGNI
-685 WNYAKDV
+685 WNFTKDE
-692 NFPDGEFRFDR
+692 NFPDGEFRFNR

-753 WIFDHSAVNFAIGF
+753 WVFDHSAVNFAIGF

>member
-1 MNTKLKYCLTLWSFL
+1 M

-30 ERLLVKN
+30 EQLLVKN
-37 KIVREDVHGVDLT
+37 RIDRGDVHGVDLS
-50 ADSKNLKQKPNREL
+50 DEGKNLKQKPNRKL

-84 RKKQRALRRLAEKIG
+84 RKKQRALRRLAEKVG

-110 NISTQKLSEFYFGK
+110 KISAQKLSDFYFGK
-124 GYFNNNV
+124 GYFNNKV
-131 TYSIKPKLGYKN
+131 WFTVKPKLGYKK
-143 RSKVIYQ
+143 RAKVIYHTD
-150 VNLNNHYSIQK
+150 LNNPYQIQK
-161 LTYSTSSKIMDD
+161 LKYLTSSKIMEG
-173 ILRSNQSEQQLSVGQ
+173 ILRSNSAQQRLNVGQ
-188 RVDFQNIE
+188 RIDFQNIE
-196 AERNRITDLFR
+196 YERNRITELFR

-215 SSYIDLDID
+215 SSHIDFEID
-224 TSFGRNQVNVV
+224 TSLVENQASVV
-235 LNIRNLNDTQTH
+235 LNIRNLNEKYAHTQH
-247 SQQHIDQILVKID
+247 KIERILVKID

-290 ILFRVGEL
+290 IIFRVGEL
-298 YKADQVQKTYANLL
+298 YQAEQVQKTYANLL

-327 DEDSLSNL
+327 SEDSTSLL
-335 FTAEIILQTAP
+335 TAEIILQTAP

-400 FETQL
+400 FETQI
-405 RKDNNGNLNGF
+405 RKDNNGTLNGF

-429 VYFERKKISQT
+429 VYFERKKISQS

-448 NISYLHDRNVS
+448 NLSFLHDRNVS

-474 KNQFSFGITPLRVSV
+474 KNRFSFGITPLRISI
-489 NQANIDPDF
+489 NQAKIDPDF
-498 LKTLDNSA
+498 LSTLDNSG

-522 KATIHWNNKTNNS
+522 KATIHWNNKTSKS
-535 RSYWQIRSNA
+535 RSYWQIKSNA
-545 IELSGNLI
+545 LELSGNLT
-553 SSYFDLFTNERGKNR
+553 SLYFDLFTNETGKNR

-577 YARSDIDLSYT
+577 YARSDVDLSYT
-588 FVWDENNSLAY
+588 FIWDENNSLAY
-599 RFNTGIGLPYGNT
+599 RFNTGVGLPYGNT

-639 GGYRDSTNAIT
+639 GGYRDSSNAIS
-650 IEKTGEILLQTSAEY
+650 IEKTGEVLLQASAEY
-665 RFDIIDKLIDGAVF
+665 RFDIIDKLIDGAIF
-679 IDAGNI
+679 FDAGNI
-685 WNYAKDV
+685 WNFTKDE
-692 NFPDGEFRFDR
+692 NFPDGEFRFNR

-753 WIFDHSAVNFAIGF
+753 WVFDHSAVNFAIGF

>member
-1 MNTKLKYCLTLWSFL
+1 L

-30 ERLLVKN
+30 EQLLVKN
-37 KIVREDVHGVDLT
+37 RIDRGDVHGVDLS
-50 ADSKNLKQKPNREL
+50 DEGKNLKQKPNRKL

-84 RKKQRALRRLAEKIG
+84 RKKQRALRRLAEKVG

-110 NISTQKLSEFYFGK
+110 KISAQKLSDFYFGK
-124 GYFNNNV
+124 GYFNNKV
-131 TYSIKPKLGYKN
+131 WFTVKPKLGYKK
-143 RSKVIYQ
+143 RAKVIYHAD
-150 VNLNNHYSIQK
+150 LNNPYQIQK
-161 LTYSTSSKIMDD
+161 LKYLTSSKIMEG
-173 ILRSNQSEQQLSVGQ
+173 ILRSNSAQQRLDIGQ
-188 RVDFQNIE
+188 RIDFQNIE
-196 AERNRITDLFR
+196 YERNRITELFR

-215 SSYIDLDID
+215 SSHIDFEID
-224 TSFGRNQVNVV
+224 TSLVENQASVV
-235 LNIRNLNDTQTH
+235 LNIRNLNEKYAHTQH
-247 SQQHIDQILVKID
+247 KIECILVKID

-290 ILFRVGEL
+290 IIFRVGEL
-298 YKADQVQKTYANLL
+298 YQAEQVQKTYANLL

-327 DEDSLSNL
+327 SEDSTSLL
-335 FTAEIILQTAP
+335 TAEIILQTAP

-400 FETQL
+400 FETQI
-405 RKDNNGNLNGF
+405 RKDNNGTLNGF

-429 VYFERKKISQT
+429 VYFERKKISQS

-448 NISYLHDRNVS
+448 NLSFLHDRNVS

-474 KNQFSFGITPLRVSV
+474 KNRFSFGITPLRISI
-489 NQANIDPDF
+489 NQAKIDPDF
-498 LKTLDNSA
+498 LSTLDNSG

-522 KATIHWNNKTNNS
+522 KATIHWNNKTSKS
-535 RSYWQIRSNA
+535 RSYWQIKSNA
-545 IELSGNLI
+545 LELSGNLT
-553 SSYFDLFTNERGKNR
+553 SLYFDLFTNETGKNR

-577 YARSDIDLSYT
+577 YARSDVDLSYT
-588 FVWDENNSLAY
+588 FIWDENNSLAY
-599 RFNTGIGLPYGNT
+599 RFNTGVGLPYGNT

-639 GGYRDSTNAIT
+639 GGYGDSSNAIT
-650 IEKTGEILLQTSAEY
+650 IEKTGEVLLQASAEY
-665 RFDIIDKLIDGAVF
+665 RFDIIDKLIDGAIF
-679 IDAGNI
+679 FDAGNI
-685 WNYAKDV
+685 WNFTKDE
-692 NFPDGEFRFDR
+692 NFPDGEFRFNR

>member
-1 MNTKLKYCLTLWSFL
+1 MNTKLKYCLTLWCFL

-30 ERLLVKN
+30 EQLLVKN
-37 KIVREDVHGVDLT
+37 RIDRGDVHGVDLS
-50 ADSKNLKQKPNREL
+50 DEGKNLKQKPNRKL

-84 RKKQRALRRLAEKIG
+84 RKKQRALRRLAEKVG

-110 NISTQKLSEFYFGK
+110 KISAQKLSDFYFGK
-124 GYFNNNV
+124 GYFNNKV
-131 TYSIKPKLGYKN
+131 WFTVKPKLGYKK
-143 RSKVIYQ
+143 RAKVIYHAD
-150 VNLNNHYSIQK
+150 LNNPYQIQK
-161 LTYSTSSKIMDD
+161 LKYLTSSKIMEG
-173 ILRSNQSEQQLSVGQ
+173 ILRSNSAQQRLDIGQ
-188 RVDFQNIE
+188 RIDFQNIE
-196 AERNRITDLFR
+196 YERNRITELFR

-215 SSYIDLDID
+215 SSHIDFEID
-224 TSFGRNQVNVV
+224 TSLVENQASVV
-235 LNIRNLNDTQTH
+235 LNIRNLNEKYAHTQH
-247 SQQHIDQILVKID
+247 KIECILVKID

-290 ILFRVGEL
+290 IIFRVGEL
-298 YKADQVQKTYANLL
+298 YQAEQVQKTYANLL

-327 DEDSLSNL
+327 SEDSTSLL
-335 FTAEIILQTAP
+335 TAEIILQTAP

-400 FETQL
+400 FETQI
-405 RKDNNGNLNGF
+405 RKDNNGTLNGF

-429 VYFERKKISQT
+429 VYFERKKISQS

-448 NISYLHDRNVS
+448 NLSFLHDRNVS

-474 KNQFSFGITPLRVSV
+474 KNRFSFGITPLRISI
-489 NQANIDPDF
+489 NQAKIDPDF
-498 LKTLDNSA
+498 LSTLDNSG

-522 KATIHWNNKTNNS
+522 KATIHWNNKTSKS
-535 RSYWQIRSNA
+535 RSYWQIKSNA
-545 IELSGNLI
+545 LELSGNLT
-553 SSYFDLFTNERGKNR
+553 SLYFDLFTNETGKNR

-577 YARSDIDLSYT
+577 YARSDVDLSYT
-588 FVWDENNSLAY
+588 FIWDENNSLAY
-599 RFNTGIGLPYGNT
+599 RFNTGVGLPYGNT

-639 GGYRDSTNAIT
+639 GGYGDSSNAIT
-650 IEKTGEILLQTSAEY
+650 IEKTGEVLLQASAEY
-665 RFDIIDKLIDGAVF
+665 RFDIIDKLIDGAIF
-679 IDAGNI
+679 FDAGNI
-685 WNYAKDV
+685 WNFTKDE
-692 NFPDGEFRFDR
+692 NFPDGEFRFNR

>member
-1 MNTKLKYCLTLWSFL
+1 M

-30 ERLLVKN
+30 EQLLVKN
-37 KIVREDVHGVDLT
+37 RIDRGDVHGVDLS
-50 ADSKNLKQKPNREL
+50 DEGKNLKQKPNRKL

-84 RKKQRALRRLAEKIG
+84 RKKQRALRRLAEKVG

-110 NISTQKLSEFYFGK
+110 KISAQKLSDFYFGK
-124 GYFNNNV
+124 GYFNNKV
-131 TYSIKPKLGYKN
+131 WFTVKPKLGYKK
-143 RSKVIYQ
+143 RAKVIYHAD
-150 VNLNNHYSIQK
+150 LNNPYQIQK
-161 LTYSTSSKIMDD
+161 LKYLTSSKIMEG
-173 ILRSNQSEQQLSVGQ
+173 ILRSNSAQQRLDIGQ
-188 RVDFQNIE
+188 RIDFQNIE
-196 AERNRITDLFR
+196 YERNRITELFR

-215 SSYIDLDID
+215 SSHIDFEID
-224 TSFGRNQVNVV
+224 TSLVENQASVV
-235 LNIRNLNDTQTH
+235 LNIRNLNEKYAHTQH
-247 SQQHIDQILVKID
+247 KIECILVKID

-290 ILFRVGEL
+290 IIFRVGEL
-298 YKADQVQKTYANLL
+298 YQAEQVQKTYANLL

-327 DEDSLSNL
+327 SEDSTSLL
-335 FTAEIILQTAP
+335 TAEIILQTAP

-400 FETQL
+400 FETQI
-405 RKDNNGNLNGF
+405 RKDNNGTLNGF

-429 VYFERKKISQT
+429 VYFERKKISQS

-448 NISYLHDRNVS
+448 NLSFLHDRNVS

-474 KNQFSFGITPLRVSV
+474 KNRFSFGITPLRISI
-489 NQANIDPDF
+489 NQAKIDPDF
-498 LKTLDNSA
+498 LSTLDNSG

-522 KATIHWNNKTNNS
+522 KATIHWNNKTSKS
-535 RSYWQIRSNA
+535 RSYWQIKSNA
-545 IELSGNLI
+545 LELSGNLT
-553 SSYFDLFTNERGKNR
+553 SLYFDLFTNETGKNR

-577 YARSDIDLSYT
+577 YARSDVDLSYT
-588 FVWDENNSLAY
+588 FIWDENNSLAY
-599 RFNTGIGLPYGNT
+599 RFNTGVGLPYGNT

-639 GGYRDSTNAIT
+639 GGYGDSSNAIT
-650 IEKTGEILLQTSAEY
+650 IEKTGEVLLQASAEY
-665 RFDIIDKLIDGAVF
+665 RFDIIDKLIDGAIF
-679 IDAGNI
+679 FDAGNI
-685 WNYAKDV
+685 WNFTKDE
-692 NFPDGEFRFDR
+692 NFPDGEFRFNR

>member
-1 MNTKLKYCLTLWSFL
+1 M

-30 ERLLVKN
+30 EQLLVKN
-37 KIVREDVHGVDLT
+37 KIDRGDVHGVDLS
-50 ADSKNLKQKPNREL
+50 DEGKNLKQKPNRKL

-84 RKKQRALRRLAEKIG
+84 RKKQRALRRLAEKVG

-110 NISTQKLSEFYFGK
+110 KISAQKLSDFYFGK
-124 GYFNNNV
+124 GYFNNKV
-131 TYSIKPKLGYKN
+131 WFTVKPKLGYKK
-143 RSKVIYQ
+143 RVKVIYHAD
-150 VNLNNHYSIQK
+150 LNNPYQIQK
-161 LTYSTSSKIMDD
+161 LKYLTSSKIMEG
-173 ILRSNQSEQQLSVGQ
+173 ILRSNSAQQRLNVGQ
-188 RVDFQNIE
+188 RIDFQNIE
-196 AERNRITDLFR
+196 YERNRITELFR
-207 NRGFYTFN
+207 NRGFYKFN
-215 SSYIDLDID
+215 SSHIDFEID
-224 TSFGRNQVNVV
+224 TSLVENQASVV
-235 LNIRNLNDTQTH
+235 LNIRNLNEKYAHTQH
-247 SQQHIDQILVKID
+247 KIERILVKID

-290 ILFRVGEL
+290 IIFRVGEL
-298 YKADQVQKTYANLL
+298 YQAEQVQKTYANLL

-327 DEDSLSNL
+327 SEDSATLL
-335 FTAEIILQTAP
+335 TAEIILQTAP

-374 IANNFRLNNRNVFGS
+374 IANNFRLNNRNVFGG

-400 FETQL
+400 FETQI
-405 RKDNNGNLNGF
+405 RKDNNGTLNGF
-416 RQSVNAELKIPSL
+416 RKSINAELKIPSL
-429 VYFERKKISQT
+429 VYFERKKISQS

-448 NISYLHDRNVS
+448 NLSFLHDRNVS

-474 KNQFSFGITPLRVSV
+474 KNRFSFGITPLRISI
-489 NQANIDPDF
+489 NQAKIDPDF
-498 LKTLDNSA
+498 LSTLDNSG

-522 KATIHWNNKTNNS
+522 KATIHWNNKTSKS
-535 RSYWQIRSNA
+535 RSYWQIKSNA
-545 IELSGNLI
+545 LELSGNLT
-553 SSYFDLFTNERGKNR
+553 SLYFDLFTNETGKNR

-577 YARSDIDLSYT
+577 YARSDVDLSYT
-588 FVWDENNSLAY
+588 FIWDENNSLAY

-634 RTLGP
+634 RTIGP
-639 GGYRDSTNAIT
+639 GGYRDSSNAIT
-650 IEKTGEILLQTSAEY
+650 IEKTGEVLLQASAEY

-679 IDAGNI
+679 VDAGNI
-685 WNYAKDV
+685 WNYSKDE
-692 NFPDGEFRFDR
+692 NFPDGEFRFNR

-739 DDERWIIKYFSRNR
+739 EDERWIIKYFSRNR

>member
-1 MNTKLKYCLTLWSFL
+1 MNTKLKYCLTLWCFL

-30 ERLLVKN
+30 EQLLVKN
-37 KIVREDVHGVDLT
+37 KIDRGDVHGVDLSEE
-50 ADSKNLKQKPNREL
+50 AKNLKQKPNREL

-84 RKKQRALRRLAEKIG
+84 RKKQRALRRLAEKVG

-110 NISTQKLSEFYFGK
+110 KISAQKLSDFYFGK
-124 GYFNNNV
+124 GYFDNQV
-131 TYSIKPKLGYKN
+131 GFSIKPKLSYKK
-143 RSKVIYQ
+143 RAKVIYHADLKSPYQ
-150 VNLNNHYSIQK
+150 IKK
-161 LTYSTSSKIMDD
+161 LKYATSSKIMEG
-173 ILRSNQSEQQLSVGQ
+173 ILQSNQAEKQMNVGQ
-188 RVDFQNIE
+188 RIDFQNIE
-196 AERNRITDLFR
+196 DERNRITELFR
-207 NRGFYTFN
+207 NSGFYTFN
-215 SSYIDLDID
+215 SSYIDFELD
-224 TSFGRNQVNVV
+224 TSFVGNQTSVV
-235 LNIRNLNDTQTH
+235 LNIRNLNENSSH
-247 SQQHIDQILVKID
+247 VQHRINRILVKID

-270 QGIQFLEG
+270 QDIQFLEG

-290 ILFRVGEL
+290 IIFRVGEL
-298 YKADQVQKTYANLL
+298 YQAEQVQKTYANLL

-327 DEDSLSNL
+327 SEDSATLL
-335 FTAEIILQTAP
+335 TAEIILQTAP

-374 IANNFRLNNRNVFGS
+374 IANNFRLNNRNVFGG

-400 FETQL
+400 FETQI
-405 RKDNNGNLNGF
+405 RKDNNGTLNGF
-416 RQSVNAELKIPSL
+416 RQSINAELKIPSL
-429 VYFERKKISQT
+429 VYFERKKISQS

-448 NISYLHDRNVS
+448 NLSFLHDRNVS

-474 KNQFSFGITPLRVSV
+474 KNRFSFGITPLRISI
-489 NQANIDPDF
+489 NQAIIDPDF
-498 LKTLDNSA
+498 LSTLDNSG

-522 KATIHWNNKTNNS
+522 KATIHWNNKTSKS
-535 RSYWQIRSNA
+535 RSYWQIKSNA
-545 IELSGNLI
+545 LELSGNLT
-553 SSYFDLFTNERGKNR
+553 SLYFDLFTNETGKNR

-577 YARSDIDLSYT
+577 YARSDVDLSYT
-588 FVWDENNSLAY
+588 FIWDENNSLAY

-634 RTLGP
+634 RTIGP
-639 GGYRDSTNAIT
+639 GGYRDSSNAIT
-650 IEKTGEILLQTSAEY
+650 IEKTGEVLLQASAEY

-679 IDAGNI
+679 VDAGNI
-685 WNYAKDV
+685 WNYSKDE
-692 NFPDGEFRFDR
+692 NFPDGEFRFNR

-739 DDERWIIKYFSRNR
+739 EDERWIIKYFSRNR

>member
-1 MNTKLKYCLTLWSFL
+1 MNTKLKYCLTLWCFL

-30 ERLLVKN
+30 EQLLVKN
-37 KIVREDVHGVDLT
+37 KIDRGDVHGVDLS
-50 ADSKNLKQKPNREL
+50 DEGKNLKQKPNRKL

-84 RKKQRALRRLAEKIG
+84 REKQRALRRLAEKVG

-110 NISTQKLSEFYFGK
+110 KISAQKLSDFYFGK
-124 GYFNNNV
+124 GYFNNKV
-131 TYSIKPKLGYKN
+131 WFTVKPKLGYKK
-143 RSKVIYQ
+143 RVKVIYHAD
-150 VNLNNHYSIQK
+150 LNNPYQIQK
-161 LTYSTSSKIMDD
+161 LKYLTSSKIMEG
-173 ILRSNQSEQQLSVGQ
+173 ILRSNSAQQRLNIGQ
-188 RVDFQNIE
+188 RIDFQNIE
-196 AERNRITDLFR
+196 YERNRITELFR

-215 SSYIDLDID
+215 SSHIDFEID
-224 TSFGRNQVNVV
+224 TSLVENQASVV
-235 LNIRNLNDTQTH
+235 LNIRNLNEKYAHTQH
-247 SQQHIDQILVKID
+247 KIERILVKID

-290 ILFRVGEL
+290 IIFRVGEL
-298 YKADQVQKTYANLL
+298 YQAEQVQKTYANLL

-327 DEDSLSNL
+327 SEDSTSLL
-335 FTAEIILQTAP
+335 TAEIILQTAP

-374 IANNFRLNNRNVFGS
+374 IANNFRINNRNVFGS

-400 FETQL
+400 FETQI

-448 NISYLHDRNVS
+448 NLSFLHDRNVS

-474 KNQFSFGITPLRVSV
+474 KNLFSFGITPLRISI
-489 NQANIDPDF
+489 NQAKIDPDF
-498 LKTLDNSA
+498 LSTLDNSG

-522 KATIHWNNKTNNS
+522 KATIHWNNKTSKS
-535 RSYWQIRSNA
+535 RSYWQIKSNA
-545 IELSGNLI
+545 LELSGNLT
-553 SSYFDLFTNERGKNR
+553 SLYFDLFTNETGKNR

-577 YARSDIDLSYT
+577 YARSDVDLSYT
-588 FVWDENNSLAY
+588 FIWDENNSLAY
-599 RFNTGIGLPYGNT
+599 RFNTGVGLPYGNT

-639 GGYRDSTNAIT
+639 GGYRDSSNAIS
-650 IEKTGEILLQTSAEY
+650 IEKTGEVLLQASAEY
-665 RFDIIDKLIDGAVF
+665 RFDIIDKLIDGAIF
-679 IDAGNI
+679 FDAGNI
-685 WNYAKDV
+685 WNFTKDE
-692 NFPDGEFRFDR
+692 NFPDGEFRFNR

-753 WIFDHSAVNFAIGF
+753 WVFDHSAVNFAIGF

>member
-1 MNTKLKYCLTLWSFL
+1 M

-30 ERLLVKN
+30 EQLLVKN
-37 KIVREDVHGVDLT
+37 RIDRGDVHGVDLS
-50 ADSKNLKQKPNREL
+50 DEGKNLKQKPNRKL

-84 RKKQRALRRLAEKIG
+84 RKKQRALRRLAEKVG

-110 NISTQKLSEFYFGK
+110 KISAQKLSDFYFGK
-124 GYFNNNV
+124 GYFNNKV
-131 TYSIKPKLGYKN
+131 WFTVKPKLGYKK
-143 RSKVIYQ
+143 RAKVIYHTD
-150 VNLNNHYSIQK
+150 LNNPYQIQK
-161 LTYSTSSKIMDD
+161 LKYLTSSKIMEG
-173 ILRSNQSEQQLSVGQ
+173 ILRSNSAQQRLNVGQ
-188 RVDFQNIE
+188 RIDFQNIE
-196 AERNRITDLFR
+196 YERNRITELFR

-215 SSYIDLDID
+215 SSHIDFEID
-224 TSFGRNQVNVV
+224 TSLVENQASVV
-235 LNIRNLNDTQTH
+235 LNIRNLNEKYAHTQH
-247 SQQHIDQILVKID
+247 KIERILVKID

-290 ILFRVGEL
+290 IIFRVGEL
-298 YKADQVQKTYANLL
+298 YQAEQVQKTYANLL

-327 DEDSLSNL
+327 SEDSTSLL
-335 FTAEIILQTAP
+335 TAEIILQTAP

-400 FETQL
+400 FETQI
-405 RKDNNGNLNGF
+405 RKDNNGTLNGF

-429 VYFERKKISQT
+429 VYFERKKISQS

-448 NISYLHDRNVS
+448 NLSFLHDRNVS

-474 KNQFSFGITPLRVSV
+474 KNRFSFGITPLRISI
-489 NQANIDPDF
+489 NQAKIDPDF
-498 LKTLDNSA
+498 LSTLDNSG

-522 KATIHWNNKTNNS
+522 KATIHWNNKTSKS
-535 RSYWQIRSNA
+535 RSYWQIKSNA
-545 IELSGNLI
+545 LELSGNLT
-553 SSYFDLFTNERGKNR
+553 SLYFDLFTNETGKNR

-588 FVWDENNSLAY
+588 FIWDENNSLAY
-599 RFNTGIGLPYGNT
+599 RFNTGVGLPYGNT

-639 GGYRDSTNAIT
+639 GGYRDSSNAIS
-650 IEKTGEILLQTSAEY
+650 IEKTGEVLLQASAEY
-665 RFDIIDKLIDGAVF
+665 RFDIIDKLIDGAIF
-679 IDAGNI
+679 FDAGNI
-685 WNYAKDV
+685 WNFTKDE
-692 NFPDGEFRFDR
+692 NFPDGEFRFNR

-753 WIFDHSAVNFAIGF
+753 WVFDHSAVNFAIGF